1 MPLIRALR
9 CGLTWILFFVLTKC
23 FQFYGIGKGMK
34 NQQSRVASVAD
45 YAASTALYALGVLH
59 IVVIAVTM
67 MLILIAQGRAEEQAN
82 GPSCGGKNLLTEM
95 ALTDPEAL
103 EEIEA
108 EAAKVPFGQNLLFK
122 LEKAGREP
130 SYLFGTM
137 HMTDPRVVDMP
148 AKAQQAFE
156 NSDIVAIES
165 TEILDPAQAQITLI
179 SKPELTMFLGDDRL
193 SNYLDDDSRKVL
205 ADGLAERGLQLA
217 LIDRMKPWLL
227 SGMLA
232 LPECE
237 FTRKQAGAPFLDLA
251 LAQNAEA
258 QGKTLVGLETLIEQF
273 DALAS
278 LPMEFHVQGLVD
290 TLALGDQV
298 DDVLETMIVLYTEGK
313 TGTVW
318 PMLRAMSAQLGDS
331 TPDAG
336 AGYVKF
342 EETMVN
348 TRNLNMFE
356 RSLPLVEQGNAFI
369 AVGALHLPGEKG
381 LAQLYQSAG
390 YTVTPLK

>member
-1 MPLIRALR
+1 
-9 CGLTWILFFVLTKC
+9 
-23 FQFYGIGKGMK
+23 MK
-34 NQQSRVASVAD
+34 DQQSKAASVAEV
-45 YAASTALYALGVLH
+45 AAATALYALGVLH

-67 MLILIAQGRAEEQAN
+67 MLIMMAQSRAQDQAN
-82 GPSCGGKNLLTEM
+82 GPSCGGKNLLAEM
-95 ALTDPEAL
+95 ARTDPETL
-103 EEIEA
+103 KNIEA
-108 EAAKVPFGQNLLFK
+108 KAAEVAFGQNILFK

-137 HMTDPRVVDMP
+137 HMTDPRVVSMP
-148 AKAQQAFE
+148 TMAQKAFD
-156 NSDIVAIES
+156 NSEIVAIES

-179 SKPELTMFLGDDRL
+179 STPELTMFLGDDRL
-193 SNYLDDDSRKVL
+193 SNYLDDESKQVL
-205 ADGLAERGLQLA
+205 AEGLAERGLQLA

-273 DALAS
+273 NALAS
-278 LPMEFHVQGLVD
+278 LPMKFHVQGLVD
-290 TLALGDQV
+290 TIALGDQV

-313 TGTVW
+313 IGTVW
-318 PMLRAMSAQLGDS
+318 PLLRTISSQLGDS
-331 TPDAG
+331 TPDAA
-336 AGYVKF
+336 AGYAEF

-348 TRNLNMFE
+348 TRNRNMFD
-356 RSLPLVEQGNAFI
+356 RSLSLVEQGNAFI

-381 LAQLYQSAG
+381 LAKLYQDAG